1 MPAKQD
7 RLRIYFSGSDSIK
20 RSPVPLSEI
29 WECVGLVRTIFDI
42 RIMEIS
48 GTLPALSIYR
58 LHRLQDLLFIFP
70 LQRANAECPPNIAM
84 PSNNWCVCLQSKRM
98 LWGWRYKKRCS
109 SLFVWEVWMVA
120 WLWSCKVNY
129 WVLVMRLLVVY
140 NLITW
145 L

>member
-84 PSNNWCVCLQSKRM
+84 PSNNWCVCLQSNECCEDEGIKRDV
-98 LWGWRYKKRCS
+98 LVCLYEKFEWLPDCGVVKLIIEC
-109 SLFVWEVWMVA
+109 
-120 WLWSCKVNY
+120 WLWDF
-129 WVLVMRLLVVY
+129 LLF
-140 NLITW
+140 ITW
-145 L
+145 